1 MSVTREPNGAPEPAT
16 AEKRTTTRDRP
27 FEPVDYGLYA
37 LTVIAWSASWFA
49 IELQVGSGVSNE
61 VNLVWRFA
69 IATLLMFAWAGFS
82 GGRLRFPITDHLRF
96 AVLGILIFSSN
107 FLFFYYAAGYL
118 VSGLLSVVFSL
129 ASVINMLL
137 GALVIGERPA
147 PRILAGGVIG
157 FAGIALMFFPEIAA
171 NGLSG
176 RTLVGLLLCL
186 CGTLSFCAGNLVSV
200 ANQRRG
206 LPLVSTSAWGMLY
219 GTLWSAFLAFLLG
232 EPFVFATTASYIG
245 SLVFL
250 AVISTVMAFAA
261 YLTLLGR
268 IGGARAGYATV
279 IFPVFALLIS
289 TALEGYAWTAYAI
302 IGLVLVAAGNVLV
315 IRGGRR

>member
-1 MSVTREPNGAPEPAT
+1 MASSSSR
-16 AEKRTTTRDRP
+16 RT
-27 FEPVDYGLYA
+27 
-37 LTVIAWSASWFA
+37 SW
-49 IELQVGSGVSNE
+49 
-61 VNLVWRFA
+61 
-69 IATLLMFAWAGFS
+69 
-82 GGRLRFPITDHLRF
+82 
-96 AVLGILIFSSN
+96 
-107 FLFFYYAAGYL
+107 FFYYGAGYL

-176 RTLVGLLLCL
+176 GTLVGLLLCL

-200 ANQRRG
+200 ANQRRD
-206 LPLVSTSAWGMLY
+206 LPLVSTNAWGMLY
-219 GTLWSAFLAFLLG
+219 GTLWSAFLAFLFG

-250 AVISTVMAFAA
+250 AVISTVVAFAA

>member
-1 MSVTREPNGAPEPAT
+1 MV
-16 AEKRTTTRDRP
+16 RDRTSGRQRRI
-27 FEPVDYGLYA
+27 ERGQSGLA
-37 LTVIAWSASWFA
+37 LRHRHAADVC
-49 IELQVGSGVSNE
+49 LG
-61 VNLVWRFA
+61 RFFRRA
-69 IATLLMFAWAGFS
+69 APL
-82 GGRLRFPITDHLRF
+82 PITDHLRF

-107 FLFFYYAAGYL
+107 FLFFYYGAGYL